1 MLFSVLITAYN
12 SQSFIEDC
20 VGSAYSQISQDCE
33 LIIVDDCSTDATA
46 DILTRISGLKG
57 IRVFFNDKNYGQA
70 YSLNRAFSASTGNYI
85 LLLDSDDLFHPDKV
99 SCLRNYIKRNSAG
112 FIQHDLIEIDQDGVN
127 LGTQFGV
134 NTSATGCKLYSGDV
148 LSQILN
154 EDNPYSWYFAPTS
167 GLCIR
172 RDYAENIFPLP
183 TEFRICADVPIA
195 YYSAVMGNVGLIVQ
209 PLGFYRLHSGS
220 GYASQVFANKIAW
233 EAEQFINTLER
244 YSLLLYA
251 KNQELFPSLKDR
263 ALPDLKTYE
272 RFWEF
277 YYRFVYPCR
286 RSAALE
292 LFWRRVR
299 AYRIGEVDLWYV
311 MSKFLDDLAVLLRSS
326 QVDNAREA
334 FYARFHRLSPT
345 SRLLLSEH

>member
-1 MLFSVLITAYN
+1 MLFSILITAYN
-12 SQSFIEDC
+12 AESFIEAC
-20 VGSAYSQISQDCE
+20 VKSVHNQIEDDSE
-33 LIIVDDCSTDATA
+33 LIIVDDCSVDK
-46 DILTRISGLKG
+46 TRVLIEKFSAFKG
-57 IRVFFNDKNYGQA
+57 CRVLFNNENSGQA
-70 YSLNRAFSASTGNYI
+70 YSINRAFSVSTGKYI
-85 LLLDSDDLFHPDKV
+85 LLLDSDDLFHPDKL
-99 SCLRNYIKRNSAG
+99 SYLRNYINRNSEG

-134 NTSATGCKLYSGDV
+134 NTFATGCRLYSGDV
-148 LSQILN
+148 LSQILS

-172 RDYAENIFPLP
+172 RDYAEKIFPLP

-195 YYSAVMGNVGLIVQ
+195 YYSAAMGDVGLIVE
-209 PLGFYRLHSGS
+209 PLGYYRLHSGS

-244 YSLLLYA
+244 YSLLLDA
-251 KNQELFPSLKDR
+251 KNQERFPGLKNR
-263 ALPDLKTYE
+263 VLPDLKDYE

-292 LFWRRVR
+292 LLWRRVH

-311 MSKFLDDLAVLLRSS
+311 MSKFLDDLSVLSRSS
-326 QVDNAREA
+326 QVDNARQA
-334 FYARFHRLSPT
+334 FYARFHRLSAT

>member
-1 MLFSVLITAYN
+1 MLFSTLITAFN
-12 SQSFIEDC
+12 SENFIEKC
-20 VGSAYSQISQDCE
+20 VSSVLYQVDLDCE
-33 LIIVDDCSTDATA
+33 IVIVDDCSLDQTPEIIDKFTQY
-46 DILTRISGLKG
+46 KCV
-57 IRVFFNDKNYGQA
+57 RVLSNQENSGQA
-70 YSLNRAFSASTGNYI
+70 YSLNRAFSASTGKYV
-85 LLLDSDDLFHPDKV
+85 LFLDSDDLFHPDKL
-99 SCLRNYIKRNSAG
+99 SFLRNYINRNSAG

-134 NTSATGCKLYSGDV
+134 NTCATGCQLYSGDV
-148 LSQILN
+148 LSRILN
-154 EDNPYSWYFAPTS
+154 TDNPYSWYFAPTS

-172 RDYAENIFPLP
+172 RDYAEKIFPLP

-195 YYSAVMGNVGLIVQ
+195 YYSAAIGDVGLIVE
-209 PLGFYRLHSGS
+209 PLGYYRLHSGS

-244 YSLLLYA
+244 YSLLLDA
-251 KNQELFPSLKDR
+251 KNQELFPRLKNR
-263 ALPDLKTYE
+263 ALPDLKAYE

-292 LFWRRVR
+292 LFWRRAH

-311 MSKFLDDLAVLLRSS
+311 MSKFLDDLAVLSRSS

-334 FYARFHRLSPT
+334 FYARYHRLSST
-345 SRLLLSEH
+345 SRMLLSEH